1 MVDDSNRRRL
11 PAKDV
16 NLSRLEV
23 IVLGLLATSA
33 RSGYDIIRWLDQ
45 RGTFAGYRSPHSQVY
60 RQLAKMENNGWARAT
75 KDPRDKGPNATLYQ
89 ITEVGQGRLQAW
101 IDSPYEPS
109 PRPLDPDFQVRVMFS
124 AVRGP
129 EKMLE
134 LVQVELAFRR
144 AHEVYDR
151 EPDEDL
157 IPPDVT
163 TEARTWFEECMRMQT
178 ERGHFMASTLI
189 AWLESVEVRLKA
201 LTATGRDIQPSQLAG
216 LHFQS

>member
-1 MVDDSNRRRL
+1 MLDDSNRRRL

>member
-129 EKMLE
+129 QKMLE

-201 LTATGRDIQPSQLAG
+201 MTATGRDIQPSQLAG